1 VGCRTAGIGCIECKT
16 AMADN
21 LIKWI
26 EPVRARRED
35 FAAHPDNVLRIID
48 EGSLKAREVA
58 QKTMSQVRKAV
69 FNWEKIR
76 KEVAQQKSITQNAKV
91 GD

>member
-1 VGCRTAGIGCIECKT
+1 
-16 AMADN
+16 MADN

-26 EPVRARRED
+26 EPVRARREEY
-35 FAAHPDNVLRIID
+35 AAHPGKVLRILD

-58 QKTMSQVRKAV
+58 QKTMARVREAV
-69 FNWEKIR
+69 FNWNEKR
-76 KEVAQQKSITQNAKV
+76 AEVAARVAPSENAKA